1 MSEEIEYLSQEEI
14 DRAEAILNGSKKYYV
29 YYTDEG
35 EIVAI
40 VKEPKDWAK
49 NVLEVDEDNV
59 MGFLKGEKTTYTYK
73 INKPALKDSAIVT
86 SNQLKKFSKA
96 PLSVI
101 DTNIGDEDLVVVH
114 SQGVWKIKLNKND
127 FNDQDLDKKL
137 DIFVAVKDNHN
148 FLLNTLSFS
157 IRDATDGITFQFK
170 SHREKNFYS
179 VDLLTKK
186 VFSSYGKQYESKS

>member
-14 DRAEAILNGSKKYYV
+14 DRAEALLKGSKKYYV

-49 NVLEVDEDNV
+49 NVLEVDEENV
-59 MGFLKGEKTTYTYK
+59 LGFLKGEKTTYTYK
-73 INKPALKDSAIVT
+73 INKPALKDKAIVT
-86 SNQLKKFSKA
+86 SNQLKKFSKS

-101 DTNIGDEDLVVVH
+101 DGNNGNEDLIITH
-114 SQGVWKIKLNKND
+114 NYDLWKIKLNKDD
-127 FNDQDLDKKL
+127 FNEQDLDKKL

-148 FLLNTLSFS
+148 FLLNTLSFK
-157 IRDATDGITFQFK
+157 IKDAINGITFKFK
-170 SHREKNFYS
+170 SQHEQNFYS
-179 VDLLTKK
+179 VELLTKK
-186 VFSSYGKQYESKS
+186 VFPSYGTQYEPKS

>member
-14 DRAEAILNGSKKYYV
+14 DRAEALLKGSKKYYV

-49 NVLEVDEDNV
+49 NVLEVDEENV
-59 MGFLKGEKTTYTYK
+59 LGFLKGEKTTYTYK
-73 INKPALKDSAIVT
+73 INKPALKDKAIVT
-86 SNQLKKFSKA
+86 SNQLKKFSKS

-101 DTNIGDEDLVVVH
+101 DGNNGNEDLIITH
-114 SQGVWKIKLNKND
+114 NYDLWKIKLNKDD
-127 FNDQDLDKKL
+127 FNEQDLDKKL

-148 FLLNTLSFS
+148 FLLNTLSFK
-157 IRDATDGITFQFK
+157 IKDAINGITFKFK
-170 SHREKNFYS
+170 SQLEQNFYS
-179 VDLLTKK
+179 VELLTKK
-186 VFSSYGKQYESKS
+186 VFPSYGTQYEPKS